1 MLVNLI
7 LVDIN
12 CSGVDLDLSEVAQNE
27 CSNLIHPF
35 RVDVLLLP
43 LGKIFLDDIEASVI
57 NDKPVKL

>member
-1 MLVNLI
+1 MLVNRI
-7 LVDIN
+7 WAGRN
-12 CSGVDLDLSEVAQNE
+12 CSDVDLDLSEVAQNE

-57 NDKPVKL
+57 NHKPVKL